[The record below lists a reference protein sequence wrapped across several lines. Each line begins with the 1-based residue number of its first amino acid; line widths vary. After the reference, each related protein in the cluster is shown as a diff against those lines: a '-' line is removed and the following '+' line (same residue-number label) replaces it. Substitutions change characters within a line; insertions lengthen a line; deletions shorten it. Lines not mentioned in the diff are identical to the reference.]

1 MDKVIIEIDN
11 SICSDYVYEV
21 LIKVEAKKTESYYQ
35 TSFNKNQQ
43 ETAIKRCLKAV
54 KIEEQNV
61 QKITIN
67 ALQRLGLSQITK
79 K

>member
-1 MDKVIIEIDN
+1 MIIEIDN
-11 SICSDYVYEV
+11 TICSDYVYEV
-21 LIKVEAKKTESYYQ
+21 TMKVEAKKTESYYQ

-43 ETAIKRCLKAV
+43 ESAIKRCLKAV
-54 KIEEQNV
+54 KIEERNV
-61 QKITIN
+61 QKITVK